1 MRAIPGNIK
10 FKGEKR
16 VLGRNL
22 QVFSNVRVVFGV
34 DGFVFYV
41 PRLLFRNNLK
51 PFFFI
56 FYWEAGFEKATTR
69 FSTSVRI
76 SLFGQLMYAIDSIG
90 AEMATEKA
98 QQAVLKG
105 VEGFDP
111 ASLKPTET
119 QEKVVLPGAAG

>member
-1 MRAIPGNIK
+1 MYASFLESMVSFFMYRGYC
-10 FKGEKR
+10 
-16 VLGRNL
+16 LGTTL
-22 QVFSNVRVVFGV
+22 S
-34 DGFVFYV
+34 
-41 PRLLFRNNLK
+41 L
-51 PFFFI
+51 FFFI

>member
-1 MRAIPGNIK
+1 
-10 FKGEKR
+10 
-16 VLGRNL
+16 
-22 QVFSNVRVVFGV
+22 
-34 DGFVFYV
+34 
-41 PRLLFRNNLK
+41 
-51 PFFFI
+51 
-56 FYWEAGFEKATTR
+56 
-69 FSTSVRI
+69 
-76 SLFGQLMYAIDSIG
+76 MYAIDSIG